1 MKEKLTAVKEVKL
14 PYADMHEN
22 LKIML
27 NSPIRNRYV
36 VEFKTNEDIGQI
48 LMPLGIED
56 YEGIFIGN
64 ILEAF
69 LPQERSLVLVIHVVI
84 HLSLLNQVLLSSNP
98 GKLSVG
104 CKDFT
109 TAKGLTTLMCV
120 TTLSRRSKVCRSS
133 F

>member
-36 VEFKTNEDIGQI
+36 IEFKTNEDVGQI

-56 YEGIFIGN
+56 YEGIFMGN

-84 HLSLLNQVLLSSNP
+84 HLSLLNQVLLLSNP
-98 GKLSVG
+98 
-104 CKDFT
+104 
-109 TAKGLTTLMCV
+109 
-120 TTLSRRSKVCRSS
+120 
-133 F
+133 